1 MIQRIQTLF
10 LFIAF
15 VASVCLFFFPLAG
28 IYSATVAYKFYIYEL
43 RNMVPDEVSAFSF
56 MTVLPLFLLNI
67 LAGALSLI
75 SIFLYKNRVRQMKLV
90 RLAIFLDVI
99 MIALIFFIY
108 GQIIERSLGVSPNY
122 LDEIGVYFPL
132 IMLVFLLL
140 ANRFIIKD
148 ERLVR
153 SADRLR

>member
-1 MIQRIQTLF
+1 MLQRVQTLF

-15 VASVCLFFFPLAG
+15 AASVCLFFFPLAG
-28 IYSATVAYKFYIYEL
+28 IYSTTVAYKFYVYEL
-43 RNMVPDEVSAFSF
+43 RNMVPDEESAFSF

-67 LAGALSLI
+67 LAGILSLI
-75 SIFLYKNRVRQMKLV
+75 CIFLYKNRVRQMKLV

-99 MIALIFFIY
+99 LIALIFFIY
-108 GQIIERSLGVSPNY
+108 GQIVERTLGVSPNY
-122 LDEIGVYFPL
+122 LDEIGVYFLL

>member
-1 MIQRIQTLF
+1 
-10 LFIAF
+10 
-15 VASVCLFFFPLAG
+15 
-28 IYSATVAYKFYIYEL
+28 
-43 RNMVPDEVSAFSF
+43 MVPDEESAFSF

-67 LAGALSLI
+67 LAGILSLI
-75 SIFLYKNRVRQMKLV
+75 SIFLYRNRVMQMKLV

-99 MIALIFFIY
+99 LIALIFFIY
-108 GQIIERSLGVSPNY
+108 GQIVERTLGVSPNY

-140 ANRFIIKD
+140 ANRFIIRD